1 MKKNKKIRKKPF
13 VPLFAKILL
22 SIAFVSFAILFIA
35 ARNEA
40 FAEWMTSNVG
50 FYVRRAF
57 AFLSTPI
64 PFSLGEMLIVLAPI
78 IIILIIVLA
87 AKRKGARAKIRFL
100 SGLLAIL
107 SLFYSS
113 YVFTLGVGYQRTG
126 VASRL
131 DIPSVEINKD
141 SLSNTL
147 VILKEECE
155 KLLDDVEFSES
166 GSSVSDMSFDEIG
179 DDILAGYERLERD
192 YPELNIKT
200 FASKAKQVYLSKVM
214 TSFEISGVYTF
225 FTGEANVNVYYPDY
239 GMPFTM
245 AHELAHQRG
254 IAREDEANFIAFLA
268 CIRAESVYIRYSAY
282 MNMFEYVAS
291 ALSKTD
297 KNAFKEIYA
306 GADPRIKGEI
316 SAFNKFYDEHKNE
329 LMSKISDFMND
340 NYLKASGT
348 EGIISYGLVVKLCV
362 AYYSDIASK

>member
-1 MKKNKKIRKKPF
+1 MRKNKKIRKKPL

-22 SIAFVSFAILFIA
+22 AIAFISLIIQFTVT
-35 ARNEA
+35 RNAA

-50 FYVRRAF
+50 FYVRRAL
-57 AFLSTPI
+57 AFLSNPI
-64 PFSLGEMLIVLAPI
+64 PFSLGEVLVVLAPI
-78 IIILIIVLA
+78 LIILIIVLA
-87 AKRKGARAKIRFL
+87 AKRKGARSKIRFL

-113 YVFTLGVGYQRTG
+113 YVFTLGVGYQRIG

-131 DIPSVEINKD
+131 DIPSAEVDKD

-147 VILKEECE
+147 VILKDECE
-155 KLLDDVEFSES
+155 KLLDDVNFSDS
-166 GSSVSDMSFDEIG
+166 GSSISDMSFDEIC
-179 DDILAGYERLERD
+179 DDILVGYERLEHD

-200 FASKAKQVYLSKVM
+200 FDSRAKQVYLSNVM

-225 FTGEANVNVYYPDY
+225 FTGESNVNVHYPDY

-254 IAREDEANFIAFLA
+254 IARENEANFIAFLA
-268 CIRAESVYIRYSAY
+268 CIRADSVYIRYSAY

-291 ALSKTD
+291 ALKQTD
-297 KNAFKEIYA
+297 KNAFSEIYSE
-306 GADPRIKGEI
+306 ADPRINGEI
-316 SAFNKFYDEHKNE
+316 TAFNKFYFEHKNE
-329 LMSKISDFMND
+329 LMSKISNFMND
-340 NYLKASGT
+340 NYLKVSGT

-362 AYYSDIASK
+362 AYYSDASAK